1 MGSSKSVPVP
11 APEATSTKPKEKS
24 ADVVWYPKKKASLNQ
39 TSSESKSSGPKVLI
53 TVNDGVLDSSVDS
66 IVLDDWKDSPRRTN
80 LPRTTESPRHKSKT
94 ESPRRGSDSIITT
107 SVPERNIQ
115 KIAIELIPES
125 SMTVNSNSSSKSER
139 NNQKIDTELIPE
151 SSMTVNSNS
160 LSKSA
165 TSSSKKMIKNR
176 SGSSSVSTSVTSEL
190 HSRGMPFSRGTT
202 ATFSSSETLELMIQG
217 ELSVELDNTSTQRPW
232 LLPVSAQAFDVNDP
246 DHSFWERYRNEFAP
260 SPLMTQ
266 RREVCRRCNDN

>member
-125 SMTVNSNSSSKSER
+125 SMTVNSNSSSKS
-139 NNQKIDTELIPE
+139 
-151 SSMTVNSNS
+151 
-160 LSKSA
+160 A